1 MPTHKRHQLADPSSF
16 DPPEVY
22 SAQEVADAAG
32 LPTALVEELITGA
45 EIPTVDGELMV
56 LREAVEAV
64 RGIGNGRLTEQPWGV
79 RPGVFG
85 GALLARGTVDRRS
98 RRLSV
103 LMSTGLHGAV
113 ILVGAVLTTVGLT
126 TASADGGEREPPQL
140 ARLIFVAEPGPGG
153 GGGGGGLKMPT
164 PPPKAERE
172 GTRAESSAVPER
184 VEPRRI
190 DPVPEPEPPPLDNE
204 PLPPIF
210 APLIAAPS
218 DSRDIRGLI
227 TETPEADT
235 PEAESQGSGI
245 DDGVGSGSGGST
257 GIGSGRGSG
266 LGEGSGGGTGGGP
279 YRAGSGIDP
288 PRLLYEARPRYTE
301 EARQGGVEGDVVLE
315 IVVRSDGS
323 VGDVQVLRRLG
334 SGLDEQAVQAV
345 RRWKFSAATRFGT
358 PVDVL
363 VEVAVEFQ
371 LR

>member
-1 MPTHKRHQLADPSSF
+1 MPTHTRHQPADPSSF
-16 DPPEVY
+16 DRPEVY
-22 SAQEVADAAG
+22 SAQEVADTAG
-32 LPTALVEELITGA
+32 VPTAVVEGLIAGA
-45 EIPTVDGELMV
+45 EILTVDGERMV

-64 RGIGNGRLTEQPWGV
+64 RGIRSGRLTELPWGG

-85 GALLARGTVDRRS
+85 GALLGHGAGDRRS

-103 LMSTGLHGAV
+103 LMSSGLHASV
-113 ILVGAVLTTVGLT
+113 ILVVVVLTTVGLT
-126 TASADGGEREPPQL
+126 TASDDGGEREPPQL
-140 ARLIFVAEPGPGG
+140 ARLIFVADPGPGG
-153 GGGGGGLKMPT
+153 GGGGGGLKMPA

-172 GTRAESSAVPER
+172 GTRTESSAVPER
-184 VEPRRI
+184 VVPRRI
-190 DPVPEPEPPPLDNE
+190 DPVPEPEPPPPLDNE

-227 TETPEADT
+227 TETPEAD
-235 PEAESQGSGI
+235 PREAESQGPGI
-245 DDGVGSGSGGST
+245 DDGVGSDGGT

-266 LGEGSGGGTGGGP
+266 LGKGSGGGTGGGP

-288 PRLLYEARPRYTE
+288 PKVLYEARPRYTE
-301 EARQGGVEGDVVLE
+301 EARQSGVEGDVVLE

-323 VGDVQVLRRLG
+323 VGDVRVLRRLG

-345 RRWKFSAATRFGT
+345 RQWKFSAATRFGT

>member
-1 MPTHKRHQLADPSSF
+1 MPTHTRHRLADASSCV
-16 DPPEVY
+16 PPEVY
-22 SAQEVADAAG
+22 SAREVAETAG
-32 LPTALVEELITGA
+32 VPTALVEGLIAGA
-45 EIPTVDGELMV
+45 EIPTMDGELMV

-64 RGIGNGRLTEQPWGV
+64 RGIRNGRLTEPPWGG

-85 GALLARGTVDRRS
+85 GALLKHGTIDWRS
-98 RRLSV
+98 RRLPA
-103 LMSTGLHGAV
+103 LMSSGLHASV
-113 ILVGAVLTTVGLT
+113 ILIVLVLTTVGLT
-126 TASADGGEREPPQL
+126 TASDDGGEREPPQL
-140 ARLIFVAEPGPGG
+140 ARLVFVAEPGPGG
-153 GGGGGGLKMPT
+153 GGGGGGLKMPA

-172 GTRAESSAVPER
+172 GTRTESSAVPER

-190 DPVPEPEPPPLDNE
+190 DPVPEPEPPPPLHNE

-210 APLIAAPS
+210 APLIASPS
-218 DSRDIRGLI
+218 DGRDIRGLI
-227 TETPEADT
+227 TETQEAS
-235 PEAESQGSGI
+235 PQEALSQGPGI
-245 DDGVGSGSGGST
+245 DGGVGSGSGS

-288 PRLLYEARPRYTE
+288 PRLLVEARPRYTE

-323 VGDVQVLRRLG
+323 VGDVRVLRRLG
-334 SGLDEQAVQAV
+334 FGLDEQAVQAV

>member
-1 MPTHKRHQLADPSSF
+1 M
-16 DPPEVY
+16 
-22 SAQEVADAAG
+22 
-32 LPTALVEELITGA
+32 
-45 EIPTVDGELMV
+45 
-56 LREAVEAV
+56 
-64 RGIGNGRLTEQPWGV
+64 
-79 RPGVFG
+79 
-85 GALLARGTVDRRS
+85 
-98 RRLSV
+98 
-103 LMSTGLHGAV
+103 
-113 ILVGAVLTTVGLT
+113 
-126 TASADGGEREPPQL
+126 
-140 ARLIFVAEPGPGG
+140 
-153 GGGGGGLKMPT
+153 
-164 PPPKAERE
+164 
-172 GTRAESSAVPER
+172 PER

-190 DPVPEPEPPPLDNE
+190 DPVPEPEPPPLYNE

-227 TETPEADT
+227 TDTPEADT
-235 PEAESQGSGI
+235 HEAESQGPGI

-288 PRLLYEARPRYTE
+288 PRLLY